1 MHTEYRQALAE
12 FEANQQV
19 RVIVVTGHGRS
30 FCVGGDAQALQGHSD
45 KGGYDPGTPDPLA
58 TPDLASA
65 RILMRHLR
73 FTSA

>member
-45 KGGYDPGTPDPLA
+45 KGCLLY
-58 TPDLASA
+58 
-65 RILMRHLR
+65 
-73 FTSA
+73 TSPSPRD